1 MKNVIQDIIVAFI
14 FFFLG
19 YVAAFMLPVGFIEE
33 AIELEVTLEQLADQ
47 TVNLIADYNFEEL
60 SFMVHEEKGLTF
72 SPYPY
77 IQESDLNFS
86 ADEVSNL
93 NGLDDVYTWG
103 VQDGSGEPIELDF
116 TSYYNDFIYDYDY
129 ANNADSVTQNT
140 VTSHGS
146 MLNNIEEA
154 YPKAEY
160 IEYFVEG
167 RDAELGGLDWGSLT
181 LVFEDQKLV
190 GIVHGEWTT

>member
-19 YVAAFMLPVGFIEE
+19 YVAAFILPVGFIEE
-33 AIELEVTLEQLADQ
+33 AVEPGVSVEVLSEETI
-47 TVNLIADYNFEEL
+47 NLIADYNFEEL
-60 SFMVHEEKGLTF
+60 SSMVHKEKGLTF

-86 ADEVSNL
+86 ADEVGNL
-93 NGLDDVYTWG
+93 NGLEDVYTWG
-103 VQDGSGEPIELDF
+103 VQDGSGEPIQLDF

-129 ANNADSVTQNT
+129 ANTADAVTYNT

-146 MLNNIEEA
+146 MINNIEEA
-154 YPKAEY
+154 YPDAEY
-160 IEYFVEG
+160 AEYFVEG
-167 RDAELGGLDWGSLT
+167 RDLEFGGLDWGSLT
-181 LVFEDQKLV
+181 LVFENSKLV
-190 GIVHGEWTT
+190 GIVHGEWTS

>member
-33 AIELEVTLEQLADQ
+33 AIEPEVTLEELAEQ

-93 NGLDDVYTWG
+93 NGLDDLYTWG

-129 ANNADSVTQNT
+129 AKNADSVTQNT

-167 RDAELGGLDWGSLT
+167 RNTELGGLDWGSLT

-190 GIVHGEWTT
+190 GIIHGEWTT